1 MPKKSKTLC
10 VDDLR
15 HAEYYGMQEIFDELY
30 QKSQNGEVF
39 NNLLDLILSKDNILL
54 AYRNI
59 KANKG
64 SYTAGTDN
72 KNITDIGGRTP
83 DEVIQKVRFIVTG
96 SEHGYRPKPV
106 RRKDIPKPNGKTRPL
121 GIPCIWDRLI
131 QQCIKQILEPICEA
145 KFSNNSYGFRPNRS
159 VEHAM
164 NRTYTMLQMM
174 NLHYVIEFDIKGF
187 FDNVNHSKLIRQIWA
202 LGIHDKSLIYIIKRI
217 LTAPIRMPDNSTVI
231 PDKGTP
237 QGGIIS
243 PLLANIVLNELDW
256 WVSSQWEENPIA
268 VSRGRERIIGKTKVF
283 DKSHGYRLMKNTDM
297 KEMHIIRYADDFRIF
312 CRTKEDAVRT
322 KEAVAKWIED
332 RLRLEV
338 SPEKT
343 RIVNTRKRWSEF
355 LGFKIRVRLKHHKY
369 VVQSAI
375 CDKKVEIEREK
386 LVEQAKN
393 IAKPREKRSCLAEIQ
408 LFNSMVLGIQNYYQ
422 LATCISLD
430 CRDFHRRIMTVLT
443 NRLNT
448 EGYEVLSVREVTG
461 LFTELRQ
468 TAGWFTGIYL
478 AVFLIAGL
486 FIYMMMKRTVER
498 MEKLQE
504 VAEKQE
510 LLMGALSHEMRTPL
524 TSIIGYSDTLRHV
537 KLKDEQKDRALEHI
551 NREGKRLE
559 ALSGKMLQLLGLY
572 QNHAI
577 QMEMTPAGELL
588 KNVIDMEREPAEKKN
603 VQLKT
608 EYEAFS
614 MKMDAALME
623 SLLVNLIDNALKATV
638 AGGSIWVKAY
648 EKAGK
653 KIFEVS
659 DTGIGIPE
667 EELGKITDAFYMVD
681 KSRSRKEGGSGLGL
695 ALCVKVAEL
704 HGGFLQIESQPG
716 EGTTVRAVF

>member
-1 MPKKSKTLC
+1 
-10 VDDLR
+10 
-15 HAEYYGMQEIFDELY
+15 
-30 QKSQNGEVF
+30 
-39 NNLLDLILSKDNILL
+39 
-54 AYRNI
+54 
-59 KANKG
+59 
-64 SYTAGTDN
+64 
-72 KNITDIGGRTP
+72 
-83 DEVIQKVRFIVTG
+83 
-96 SEHGYRPKPV
+96 
-106 RRKDIPKPNGKTRPL
+106 
-121 GIPCIWDRLI
+121 
-131 QQCIKQILEPICEA
+131 
-145 KFSNNSYGFRPNRS
+145 
-159 VEHAM
+159 
-164 NRTYTMLQMM
+164 
-174 NLHYVIEFDIKGF
+174 
-187 FDNVNHSKLIRQIWA
+187 
-202 LGIHDKSLIYIIKRI
+202 
-217 LTAPIRMPDNSTVI
+217 
-231 PDKGTP
+231 
-237 QGGIIS
+237 
-243 PLLANIVLNELDW
+243 
-256 WVSSQWEENPIA
+256 
-268 VSRGRERIIGKTKVF
+268 
-283 DKSHGYRLMKNTDM
+283 
-297 KEMHIIRYADDFRIF
+297 
-312 CRTKEDAVRT
+312 
-322 KEAVAKWIED
+322 
-332 RLRLEV
+332 
-338 SPEKT
+338 
-343 RIVNTRKRWSEF
+343 
-355 LGFKIRVRLKHHKY
+355 
-369 VVQSAI
+369 
-375 CDKKVEIEREK
+375 
-386 LVEQAKN
+386 
-393 IAKPREKRSCLAEIQ
+393 
-408 LFNSMVLGIQNYYQ
+408 
-422 LATCISLD
+422 
-430 CRDFHRRIMTVLT
+430 
-443 NRLNT
+443 
-448 EGYEVLSVREVTG
+448 
-461 LFTELRQ
+461 
-468 TAGWFTGIYL
+468 
-478 AVFLIAGL
+478 
-486 FIYMMMKRTVER
+486 MMMKRTVER